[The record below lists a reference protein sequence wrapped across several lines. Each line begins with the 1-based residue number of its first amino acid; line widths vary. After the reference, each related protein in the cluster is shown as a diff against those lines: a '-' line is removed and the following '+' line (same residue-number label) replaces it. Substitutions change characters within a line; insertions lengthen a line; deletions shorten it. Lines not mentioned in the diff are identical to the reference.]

1 MTDVVFADQNEL
13 FHAGMREIVEQT
25 DDLCLIAQPR
35 SAEQLLSILG
45 ALVPNV
51 LVLSTKF
58 APAFPKIEPLLQ
70 RSRTALLLLAEDND
84 RIAYVRWLRAKG
96 MLYRSTDGAALVDAM
111 RRVARGE
118 SLVQN
123 PGLRANYEPSDEP
136 AERPIPFRA
145 QG

>member
-1 MTDVVFADQNEL
+1 MTDIVFADQNEL

-51 LVLSTKF
+51 LVLSTNF
-58 APAFPKIEPLLQ
+58 APAFPKIKPLLQ
-70 RSRTALLLLAEDND
+70 WSRTALLLLAEDND
-84 RIAYVRWLRAKG
+84 RVAYVRWLRAKG
-96 MLYRSTDGAALVDAM
+96 MVYRSTGGAALVDAM

-118 SLVQN
+118 SFVQD
-123 PGLRANYEPSDEP
+123 PGLS
-136 AERPIPFRA
+136 AESEDSAEMPIPFEA

>member
-1 MTDVVFADQNEL
+1 MIDVVFADHNEL

-35 SAEQLLSILG
+35 SAKQLLSILG

-51 LVLSTKF
+51 LVLSTNF

-84 RIAYVRWLRAKG
+84 RIAYVRWLRANG
-96 MLYRSTDGAALVDAM
+96 MIYRSSEGVAVIDAM
-111 RRVARGE
+111 RRVTRGE
-118 SLVQN
+118 SFVQDS
-123 PGLRANYEPSDEP
+123 GLS
-136 AERPIPFRA
+136 AESEDSAEMPIPFEA
-145 QG
+145 QS